1 MKKILP
7 FIFLFFCFIN
17 LNAQEN
23 KVDSLTVLI
32 NNSDA
37 PIEKAKLLIKRCK
50 AYPSIEIDKPNE
62 ISILLNDKSGDSLFL
77 LSKI

>member
-50 AYPSIEIDKPNE
+50 AYPSIEIDKPKKDALDALQLAKN
-62 ISILLNDKSGDSLFL
+62 SNDIAL
-77 LSKI
+77 

>member
-50 AYPSIEIDKPNE
+50 A
-62 ISILLNDKSGDSLFL
+62 LFL
-77 LSKI
+77 IYFANATHFQ